1 VAVKNLTK
9 WTPPSGSGYVNQQA
23 QFNIATNLGSLITDN
38 LGNFLVT
45 NTSVVIPK
53 SISKWTLTP
62 KGKTSWGAPS
72 GTGYFKTGTATAIT
86 DQLASNITDQTGASI
101 TDNGLSYSNKY
112 LTTWT
117 ASGA

>member
-1 VAVKNLTK
+1 MAVKNLTK

-62 KGKTSWGAPS
+62 KGKTLWGAPS

-86 DQLASNITDQTGASI
+86 DQLALNITDQTGASI